1 MLAKTTR
8 TERALILA
16 ALILATLVVLVLFI
30 STLDQYIQ
38 SIQPTPTLRSLPP
51 IVSATAAPLPTLRP
65 TSTALPTWTPAVM
78 PTPTSE

>member
-8 TERALILA
+8 TERTLILV
-16 ALILATLVVLVLFI
+16 ALLLATLVVLVLFI
-30 STLDQYIQ
+30 STMGKYIE

-65 TSTALPTWTPAVM
+65 TSTLQPTWTPALM
-78 PTPTSE
+78 PSPTPE